1 MLIIIAVLTLL
12 AIGALTLLLANALP
26 GRNVAVSQGLEQLQ
40 RTSSG
45 VEAIHRRKRHERS
58 EKLKGILQVLG
69 GKVEEGR
76 RDTSA
81 IRLFLIQGG
90 YAEASAVQVYWA
102 TRVALGFGLAIVGLL
117 VAPALDL
124 TPMKSMMTVLYLG
137 AMGWII
143 PVFYVRRRIKKRQK
157 EIQLALPDMLDLLV
171 VCVEAGLGM
180 NQALLRV
187 ADEIDHVSPVTAE
200 YLGLVNLQIRAG
212 TPREEALQ
220 QFAERT
226 GLQDV
231 KSLVSMLIQT
241 ERFGTSVANALR
253 VHADTMRTK
262 RRQRAEEAAA
272 KTTIKLVF
280 PLVLCVF
287 PAMMIV
293 ILTPAVIGLIREFS
307 QINAP

>member
-1 MLIIIAVLTLL
+1 MLIVIALL
-12 AIGALTLLLANALP
+12 ILFAIGALTLLLVSVLP
-26 GRNVAVSQGLEQLQ
+26 GRNLAVSQGLERLQ
-40 RTSSG
+40 RADG
-45 VEAIHRRKRHERS
+45 GFEAVQRRRRHERS
-58 EKLKGILQVLG
+58 EKLKGILEVLG
-69 GKVEEGR
+69 GKMEEGR

-102 TRVALGFGLAIVGLL
+102 TRVALAFGLAIVGLL
-117 VAPALDL
+117 VAPALDF
-124 TPMKSMMTVLYLG
+124 TPMKSMMTVFYLG

-231 KSLVSMLIQT
+231 KSLVSMLVQT

-280 PLVLCVF
+280 PLVLCIF

-293 ILTPAVIGLIREFS
+293 ILTPAVIGLLREFS

>member
-1 MLIIIAVLTLL
+1 MLIVIALLTLF
-12 AIGALTLLLANALP
+12 AIAALTLLLANALP
-26 GRNVAVSQGLEQLQ
+26 GRNVAVTQGLERLQ
-40 RTSSG
+40 RAEG
-45 VEAIHRRKRHERS
+45 GFEAVQRRRRHERS
-58 EKLKGILQVLG
+58 EKLKGILEVFG
-69 GKVEEGR
+69 GKMEEGR

-90 YAEASAVQVYWA
+90 YAEASAVQIYWA

-117 VAPALDL
+117 LAPALDF

-231 KSLVSMLIQT
+231 KSLVSMLVQT

-253 VHADTMRTK
+253 IHADTMRTK

-280 PLVLCVF
+280 PLVLCIF